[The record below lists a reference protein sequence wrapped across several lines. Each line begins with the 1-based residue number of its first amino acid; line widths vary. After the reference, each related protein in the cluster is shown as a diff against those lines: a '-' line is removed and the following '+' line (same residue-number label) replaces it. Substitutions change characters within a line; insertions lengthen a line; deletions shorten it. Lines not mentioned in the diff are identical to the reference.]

1 LKGGVGYN
9 YTWGVHIQE
18 NGGSGRE
25 AKLEHV
31 PLCVK
36 LNTSVKTGDGA
47 GKTASE
53 KVVGPGK
60 GGDWGIQWL
69 LQTLLNQQ
77 AIPAPLGTY

>member
-1 LKGGVGYN
+1 MVEGGSGVYN

-36 LNTSVKTGDGA
+36 LNTSVKNIFLGMWFMEELRQKKLWGQ
-47 GKTASE
+47 GR
-53 KVVGPGK
+53 
-60 GGDWGIQWL
+60 GGIGVFSGYFK
-69 LQTLLNQQ
+69 
-77 AIPAPLGTY
+77 PC